1 MKINQQKIEIIKRLI
16 ELNKQLDKLTRY
28 YQECKVD
35 INDLTINE
43 VIELLKQKIDVANTK
58 KIKEL
63 ERKLEK
69 EKKSY
74 LKMLRYF
81 KNRLEKVENKK

>member
-1 MKINQQKIEIIKRLI
+1 M
-16 ELNKQLDKLTRY
+16 
-28 YQECKVD
+28 D
-35 INDLTINE
+35 INELTINE

-63 ERKLEK
+63 ELKLEK